1 MKSFMNPYIEKHSSG
16 SSMNQSIENYQKDS
30 DLELRD
36 LQLALGKLP
45 YKGGGRTLNI
55 PKYLP
60 ENIIPGP
67 SFNNG
72 HTIGAPCLGSH
83 CGISIAPT
91 SHNYSNNIIPQIPD
105 TPPNISSQ
113 IIGNNRLGNNSF
125 SSNLIRNYSGTKL
138 NPGPFNIQCA
148 GSHNPF
154 KYITHPLTRKKY
166 SIKSRK
172 GQKLLNNFLD
182 KIKW

>member
-1 MKSFMNPYIEKHSSG
+1 MNPYIDKDSSG

-30 DLELRD
+30 ELELSD

-45 YKGGGRTLNI
+45 HKGGGRTTNI

-72 HTIGAPCLGSH
+72 HTIGAPCLGDH
-83 CGISIAPT
+83 CGIPITPI
-91 SHNYSNNIIPQIPD
+91 SHNYSNNIIPQINDAPL
-105 TPPNISSQ
+105 NISSQ
-113 IIGNNRLGNNSF
+113 IIGNDRLGNNSF
-125 SSNLIRNYSGTKL
+125 SSNLIGNYTGTKL

-148 GSHNPF
+148 GSSNNF
-154 KYITHPLTRKKY
+154 DYITHPITRKKY
-166 SIKSRK
+166 SINSNK
-172 GQKLLNNFLD
+172 GKKILNNFLNNV
-182 KIKW
+182 KW